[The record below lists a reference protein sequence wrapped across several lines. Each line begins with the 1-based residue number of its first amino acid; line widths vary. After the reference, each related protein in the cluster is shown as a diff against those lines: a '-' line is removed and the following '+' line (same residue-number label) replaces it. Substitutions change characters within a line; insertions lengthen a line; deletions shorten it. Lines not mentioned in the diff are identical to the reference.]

1 MDFAMLILLKNQL
14 MKNWSKK
21 DTFFLIFLVDFL
33 SKFNPKIDQ
42 NNELNFIKN
51 AKKMLKVPVWYF

>member
-51 AKKMLKVPVWYF
+51 TKKNTKSPRMVF